1 MKLLF
6 ENWKKY
12 LNEQNIMDIITDHP
26 NAQQITDA
34 AKDVLSARP
43 LTLGEE
49 HIEGAYE
56 KLSDELKHL
65 ADELIAFNREQFG
78 SDVGTWNPPPE
89 SDDAD
94 EL

>member
-12 LNEQNIMDIITDHP
+12 LNEQNIMDKLAHLRDEGKKDT
-26 NAQQITDA
+26 AQQITDA
-34 AKDVLSARP
+34 AKDVLLQRP
-43 LTLGEE
+43 LGTHEE

-56 KLSDELKHL
+56 KLSDELKPL

-78 SDVGTWNPPPE
+78 L
-89 SDDAD
+89 DAGKQ
-94 EL
+94 

>member
-12 LNEQNIMDIITDHP
+12 LNEQNIMDKLANLRDEGKKDI
-26 NAQQITDA
+26 AQQITDA
-34 AKDVLSARP
+34 AKDVLLQRP
-43 LTLGEE
+43 LGTHEE

-56 KLSDELKHL
+56 KLSDELKPL

-78 SDVGTWNPPPE
+78 LDVGKQ
-89 SDDAD
+89 
-94 EL
+94 